1 MINPAINSAA
11 VRREL
16 DRTGR
21 AQIPGFLQVGA
32 AEQLVHC
39 LQTEVPWSLA
49 LHRQGVSRRLPAEE
63 YAGMNAVQRAGLLRE
78 LAEEARGQ
86 YGFAYESYM
95 MIQAYIDQTEP
106 DLMLHQL
113 SEFLNSEPFLKF
125 ARQLTGCEEIRRV
138 SAQATCYRPG
148 HFLRLHTD
156 KVDEE
161 GRIAAYVINLTPRW
175 NADFGGMLNFL
186 GPNGAVSEVFFPWY
200 NSLSLFRVPVWHFVS
215 PVAPWADQPRLAIT
229 GWFQS

>member
-1 MINPAINSAA
+1 MINPAIDIAA
-11 VRREL
+11 VRRGL
-16 DRTGR
+16 DQLGR
-21 AQIPGFLQVGA
+21 VQVPGFLQAGV
-32 AEQLVHC
+32 AEKLVRC
-39 LQTEVPWSLA
+39 LETEVPWSLA
-49 LHRQGVSRRLPAEE
+49 FHQQGISRRLPAEE
-63 YAGMNAVQRAGLLRE
+63 YARMDAEQRAELLGN
-78 LAEEARGQ
+78 LAVEARGQ

-95 MIQAYIDQTEP
+95 MIKAYIDQTEP
-106 DLMLHQL
+106 GLMLHQL
-113 SEFLNSEPFLKF
+113 SEFLNSEPYLKF
-125 ARQLTGCEEIRRV
+125 ARQLTGCDRIRRV

-186 GPNGAVSEVFFPWY
+186 GANGAVSEIFFPWY
-200 NSLSLFRVPVWHFVS
+200 NSLSLFRVPAWHFVS
-215 PVAPWADQPRLAIT
+215 PVALWADQPRLAIT